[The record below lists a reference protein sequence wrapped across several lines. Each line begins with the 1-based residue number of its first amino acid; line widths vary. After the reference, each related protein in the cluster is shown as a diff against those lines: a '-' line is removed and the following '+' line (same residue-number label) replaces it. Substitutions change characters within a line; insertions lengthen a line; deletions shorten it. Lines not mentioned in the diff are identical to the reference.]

1 MNIKPS
7 RERSLYLLLAA
18 PLIALLCVFALGFK
32 WERDAAEEVNATLTT
47 LTRDGH
53 PVGNH
58 SLTEWF
64 DSHTTQQ
71 ASSQW
76 DDILV
81 ATDGLHIRFSDVLP
95 LDDEP
100 RLEPNQP
107 WADAEI
113 MQRYA
118 EQARPIIEAIKRV
131 PTHPRPVWQP
141 VVFEGFQTTYP
152 GLDETRSIN
161 RLLMREFRVAV
172 DQQDPAR
179 AIHALQLMPKV
190 ADAFDWQIGIL
201 SDLIYFAAVEEHR
214 AQIRES
220 LAVGF
225 WKTEESLLQL
235 REQVNREQNL
245 HDRWDTAVA
254 AERAFLLAEFG
265 ITSDGPNHFQQESQ
279 IDFFP
284 FGLTDMMG
292 ELLMERYQ
300 RWEDAE
306 TIKAFE
312 PWPPQARSLRH
323 EDGDDIWTYSIL
335 AVPVSNAEIF
345 LDKFF
350 GDPSS
355 AAARFYRFELNRRWT
370 LTAIAIKQFQ
380 KRYERFPN
388 ELSELSD
395 VGLTESDWMVNS
407 QESFGYEVGKGGKV
421 AYLWSVDY
429 ERAMGPNGEPV
440 VAMERPVASDHR
452 NEKIE
457 KWVSEIR

>member
-7 RERSLYLLLAA
+7 REWSLYLLLAA
-18 PLIALLCVFALGFK
+18 PLVALLCVFALGVK
-32 WERDAAEEVNATLTT
+32 RERDAAEAVNASLTT
-47 LTRDGH
+47 LTKDGH

-71 ASSQW
+71 TSSPW

-95 LDDEP
+95 LGEEP
-100 RLEPNQP
+100 RLEPNQA

-118 EQARPIIEAIKRV
+118 EQARPIIEAIERV
-131 PTHPRPVWQP
+131 PTHPKPVWQP

-152 GLDETRSIN
+152 GLDGMRSIN

-179 AIHALQLMPKV
+179 AIRALQLMLKV
-190 ADAFDWQIGIL
+190 ADAYDWQIGIL
-201 SDLIYFAAVEEHR
+201 SDFIYFAVVEEHR
-214 AQIRES
+214 AQIRDS

-225 WKTEESLLQL
+225 WKTEESLSQL
-235 REQVNREQNL
+235 RDQVNREQDL
-245 HDRWDTAVA
+245 HERWDTAAA

-265 ITSDGPNHFQQESQ
+265 ITSDGPNYFLQESE

-284 FGLTDMMG
+284 FGLTDMAG

-306 TIKAFE
+306 TIKTFE
-312 PWPPQARSLRH
+312 PWPPQAGAFRH
-323 EDGDDIWTYSIL
+323 EDGEDIWMFNIL
-335 AVPVSNAEIF
+335 AIPVSNAGIF

-350 GDPSS
+350 GNPRS
-355 AAARFYRFELNRRWT
+355 AAAGFYRFELNRRWT

-429 ERAMGPNGEPV
+429 ERATGPNGEAA

-457 KWVSEIR
+457 KWMTEIR